1 MDPIADEFAWVNTY
15 NYAENEPVAHIDLH
29 GLQKWPANFIFNS
42 ALSDFNQQLGSP
54 AEKINSA
61 TSSISPETRNR
72 ASLATKGISNLTL
85 GVLGT
90 AAGATVAGGSG
101 GFAAPVGGTMMTL
114 SLTEA
119 GIGAAQI
126 TDAIFGE
133 GDSESVLH
141 QSTSGPGL
149 VANAAGSEH
158 AALFDVGGEVLP
170 GLLGGGL
177 KAATGFED
185 ALSAV
190 KSASNG
196 RLGNAAIELFQAKDA
211 FGDFTGLI
219 QESGNSFQKS
229 GPPLSKK
236 EIEDINSFINKSNQ

>member
-1 MDPIADEFAWVNTY
+1 
-15 NYAENEPVAHIDLH
+15 LH
-29 GLQKWPANFIFNS
+29 GLQGVPNFIVNR
-42 ALSDFNQQLGSP
+42 ALSDFNRQLGSP

-72 ASLATKGISNLTL
+72 ASLATKGVSNLTL

-101 GFAAPVGGTMMTL
+101 SGGLAAPAGAAMMTL

-149 VANAAGSEH
+149 LANVAGSEH

-177 KAATGFED
+177 KAASGFED
-185 ALSAV
+185 VLSAV
-190 KSASNG
+190 KKASNG
-196 RLGNAAIELFQAKDA
+196 KLGNAALELFQAKDA
-211 FGDFTGLI
+211 FGDFKGLI
-219 QESGNSFQKS
+219 QESGNSLQKVIDSQGLQKS
-229 GPPLSKK
+229 GPTLSKQR
-236 EIEDINSFINKSNQ
+236 IEDINNFIHKSTQ